1 MSSKMYPRYNL
12 RIKSFLGICLFILPF
27 SIHAQDSTD
36 KKKLG
41 DVLTFKGYIKDM
53 QVLTIASPAPVTTYN
68 FIHNRLNLKYYPSA
82 AISAALEVRNRI
94 YFGSGINQFPDF
106 ADFVALD
113 NGYFD
118 LSALVIKEKSMLA
131 VAQIDRFWVDWYK
144 GDWQVRVGRQRIN
157 WGKTLVWN
165 PNDLFN
171 SFNFADFDY
180 EEQPGSDALK
190 VTYYPTGMSSVEA
203 AVKPGKNNHETVA
216 AGLWR
221 FNRNNYDLQVLAGVY
236 QTDLAIGL
244 GWAGNIKNAGFKGE
258 ATWFQP
264 KRAVDEKP
272 VLSAAITVDYSF
284 EKPIYIQGGI
294 LYNQH
299 HDTDSMGMGSLQF
312 FRGQELSPKNLMP
325 SDWSFIGQINGNIT
339 PLFQASFAAI
349 QTISPAFTFI
359 MPSLSYSVFDNLDVT
374 LLDQSVFLFTSAKPN
389 NIHTLYLRLKWSF

>member
-1 MSSKMYPRYNL
+1 MHPNFEL
-12 RIKSFLGICLFILPF
+12 QIKGFLGLYLFFVSLALP
-27 SIHAQDSTD
+27 AQEVSGQ
-36 KKKLG
+36 KKLG
-41 DVLTFKGYIKDM
+41 DVLTFKGYIKDL
-53 QVLTIASPAPVTTYN
+53 QVVTIANPLPVTTYN
-68 FIHNRLNLKYYPSA
+68 FVHNRLNLKYYPSGS
-82 AISAALEVRNRI
+82 ITAALEVRNRV

-106 ADFVALD
+106 ADLVSVD

-118 LSALVIKEKSMLA
+118 FSALLIKQNAMLA

-171 SFNFADFDY
+171 SFNFTDFDY

-190 VTYYPTGMSSVEA
+190 VTYYPTGMSSIEA
-203 AVKPGKNNHETVA
+203 AIKPGKKSNETVA

-221 FNRNNYDLQVLAGVY
+221 FNHNGYDLQVLAGLY
-236 QTDLAIGL
+236 KTDMALGM

-264 KRAVDEKP
+264 IKSLTDQKS
-272 VLSAAITVDYSF
+272 VLSATITVDYSF
-284 EKPIYIQGGI
+284 EKPIYIQGGV

-299 HDTDSMGMGSLQF
+299 HETDSSGLGSLDF
-312 FRGQELSPKNLMP
+312 IRGQELSPKNLMP

-339 PLFQASFAAI
+339 PLFQANLAVI
-349 QTISPAFTFI
+349 QTVSPAFSFI
-359 MPSLSYSVFDNLDVT
+359 MPSLNYSLFDNLDVT
-374 LLDQSVFLFTSAKPN
+374 LLNQSVVLFTSVKPN
-389 NIHTLYLRLKWSF
+389 NVHTLYLRLKWSF